1 MEESRNRAGCSDWRR
16 GRECKAKSGVHICCV
31 SVNIYCVTF
40 NLFLWWFFTIM
51 YMWLQFLLK
60 DKICNFFFPFIL
72 HRRSSGATIEF
83 QLEQIQCTPVLPN
96 KKKQNTPQPEG
107 GKQSSSCESH
117 GSGQLAKGLF
127 CECSCVSASLQ
138 MQRVKGYGREKI
150 VSKRLKSNSYQK
162 QG

>member
-16 GRECKAKSGVHICCV
+16 GRECKAKSGVRICCV
-31 SVNIYCVTF
+31 CVNIYCVTF

-51 YMWLQFLLK
+51 YMWFQFLLK
-60 DKICNFFFPFIL
+60 DKICNFFFHSFCIGGVQEQL
-72 HRRSSGATIEF
+72 LSSSWSK
-83 QLEQIQCTPVLPN
+83 IQCTPVLPN

-138 MQRVKGYGREKI
+138 MQWVKGYGREKI